1 MPWNLT
7 ADSPIYLQLVEH
19 LKADIISGLY
29 GPGEKIPS
37 VRELAALAGVNPN
50 TMQRALSEL
59 ERDGL
64 LYSERTSGR
73 YVSENP
79 DLIRDTKASQARDLT
94 AEYINKM
101 RTLGL
106 DTPEVLRMI
115 QEQTM
120 SAD

>member
-1 MPWNLT
+1 MEWNFKNGV
-7 ADSPIYLQLVEH
+7 PIYTQ
-19 LKADIISGLY
+19 IIDEMTMRIASSSY
-29 GPGEKIPS
+29 APGDKLPS
-37 VRELAALAGVNPN
+37 VRDLAMDAGVNPN
-50 TMQRALSEL
+50 TMQRALAEL
-59 ERDGL
+59 ERRGL
-64 LYSERTSGR
+64 VYSERTSGR

-94 AEYINKM
+94 AEYLTKM